1 VSRASPPPPPR
12 RPPRPDRRRA
22 LGRRGEG
29 LAASHLERLGFEVI
43 CRNARTSAGEIDI
56 IAFDGRTLV
65 FVEVKTR
72 RCSGGASSS
81 LEAPVPLEGL
91 RALQRARVRRA
102 AVAWLSERGRRRPDA
117 RTLRFDAIGV
127 LLDRRGT
134 LVRLE
139 HLEDAW

>member
-1 VSRASPPPPPR
+1 M
-12 RPPRPDRRRA
+12 
-22 LGRRGEG
+22 
-29 LAASHLERLGFEVI
+29 I
-43 CRNARTSAGEIDI
+43 CRNARTSAGEIDL

-72 RCSGGASSS
+72 RCPRGASSS
-81 LEAPVPLEGL
+81 RVPPAPLEGL

-102 AVAWLSERGRRRPDA
+102 AVAWLSDRGRERPGA
-117 RTLRFDAIGV
+117 RSLRFDAIGV
-127 LLDRRGT
+127 LLDPRGA

>member
-1 VSRASPPPPPR
+1 
-12 RPPRPDRRRA
+12 
-22 LGRRGEG
+22 
-29 LAASHLERLGFEVI
+29 VI

-72 RCSGGASSS
+72 RCPSGACSS
-81 LEAPVPLEGL
+81 LDAPAPLEGL
-91 RALQRARVRRA
+91 RARQRARVRRA
-102 AVAWLSERGRRRPDA
+102 AVAWLSDPGGGRPGA
-117 RTLRFDAIGV
+117 RSLRFDAIGV
-127 LLDRRGT
+127 LLDRRGA